1 MTYLLQS
8 GVGHRELEAERV
20 RPNSMRRIAA
30 LAALTLVLLGACGGD
45 DDTVAAGDDDET
57 TTTTTT
63 APATDETT
71 DDDGTTT
78 TTTKPKSTTTR
89 PGGGTTMTT
98 TTTPA
103 TPAPAAGLAVQIRTG
118 GGFVPVQFNFT
129 NTPEF
134 SLYADGRV
142 IVTGPTTLEF
152 PGKALPNL
160 LEGRVNTQVIANA
173 IQGAKSAGVFNKPDL
188 GNPPIA
194 DAPSTTFTVVDG
206 DQKATLDVYALDFS
220 DGIGLSP
227 AQKEARSKLSAFRD
241 EMTNVGQAARD
252 AYKASAV
259 SVLVL
264 PYVSAGGSEPA
275 PGSADWPMGN
285 LGAGGID
292 QFGGRCLG
300 FTGAD
305 TARVLDAAAQARSNT
320 RWQSGG
326 KEWSLSFRLELPGGV
341 PCAPSR

>member
-1 MTYLLQS
+1 MRQT
-8 GVGHRELEAERV
+8 G
-20 RPNSMRRIAA
+20 MRRIAA
-30 LAALTLVLLGACGGD
+30 LAALSLVLLGACGSD
-45 DDTVAAGDDDET
+45 DDKVAAGDDDT

-63 APATDETT
+63 APATDGTT
-71 DDDGTTT
+71 DTTGSGTTS
-78 TTTKPKSTTTR
+78 TTKPRSTTTR
-89 PGGGTTMTT
+89 PGGGTSSPT

-103 TPAPAAGLAVQIRTG
+103 TQAPAGLAVQVSTG

-134 SLYADGRV
+134 TLYADGRV
-142 IVTGPTTLEF
+142 IVTGPTTLEY

-160 LEGRVNTQVIANA
+160 LDGRVNAQAVANA
-173 IQGAKSAGVFNKPDL
+173 VKSGRAAGVFDKPDL

-206 DQKATLDVYALDFS
+206 DQKAVFSAYALDFN
-220 DGIGLSP
+220 DAPGLTA
-227 AQKEARSKLSAFRD
+227 AQKDARRKLAAFRD
-241 EMTNVGQAARD
+241 EMTTLGQAAQG

-264 PYVSAGGSEPA
+264 PYTEAGGQDPA
-275 PGSADWPMGN
+275 PGLANWPLGN
-285 LGAGGID
+285 LGTGGVD

-305 TARVLDAAAQARSNT
+305 AARVLDAAGQARSNT

-326 KEWSLSFRLELPGGV
+326 KEWSLSFRLELPGGE
-341 PCAPSR
+341 PCAATR